1 MAVGEH
7 LNAVSHPRRT
17 QGSLVTLPKSDLE
30 VCIGSF
36 SSCQQED
43 PTAALDHS
51 LYSPLCEMQD
61 PLSHAIG
68 SRVLCVA
75 SFDSGQREFCNTTT
89 VSLKSF
95 SCDLPFFQ

>member
-7 LNAVSHPRRT
+7 LNALSHPRRT

-30 VCIGSF
+30 VRIGSF
-36 SSCQQED
+36 CSCQQED
-43 PTAALDHS
+43 PTAALNHN
-51 LYSPLCEMQD
+51 LHTALCQLQD

-75 SFDSGQREFCNTTT
+75 SFDSGQREFCNMTT
-89 VSLKSF
+89 VSLSSF
-95 SCDLPFFQ
+95 SCDLPFLQ